1 MGSGENRSFVEE
13 FRELIEEV
21 KGKDPQKSKPVGKGV
36 KTGLEVEL
44 EEKLEEENHR
54 LEEEEEEMG

>member
-21 KGKDPQKSKPVGKGV
+21 KGKDPQKSKTAEKGV